1 MEKDFNETKLIMM
14 IATIVGIL
22 ISAAVTLWM
31 FDRFS
36 KKQDALIKK
45 RQEQDEED
53 DLALLIKK

>member
-53 DLALLIKK
+53 DLALLIKT

>member
-36 KKQDALIKK
+36 KKKDALIKK

-53 DLALLIKK
+53 DLALLIKT

>member
-1 MEKDFNETKLIMM
+1 MM

-53 DLALLIKK
+53 DLALLIKT